1 MMVGVNR
8 MVEIM
13 TYTLEGNALGTMPK
27 DEAHRAYHEA
37 FAAGRPQPHKH
48 EHVGALLFDGKGRM
62 LTQLRSPFANENAG
76 LTDKTFGGHV
86 PASSADSAAL
96 MQIATREYR
105 IPVAVVSKQQLTE
118 IATKHPELVRR
129 QAFITEVDSID
140 NHSSP
145 RTIADGRTMQEICT
159 QRLYAGIFNGHYQA
173 QEEGTALRPLSLQN
187 IVRYAEEHP
196 LLVTGDLQHFI
207 TEYYRDLKRIADLA
221 AKPASAEKTA
231 ELIHLYSKEG
241 LLKGTIPRKVAHT
254 PIIEAF
260 LSGKEQPDKHQHIA
274 GVLIGRDGQV
284 FSQIRAGD
292 KAENP
297 GMYDKIVGG
306 HIPAGDSPIVAA
318 YHEFLEEMR
327 IPVAVYGDLEWESI
341 LRLFPEVIKY
351 QAICSDPTLQ
361 RDFRSVRFRTDGSTF
376 VEISD
381 QFVTSGYYNGDFGF
395 VDKEASGI
403 FQFPSREELAREM
416 VQDPLHQM
424 MVERYGHEIGEH
436 NGKPN
441 LVFRDQT
448 NVIEA
453 MREHPGRFTQ
463 DFRFLVSYHWDD
475 LIPLEKRF

>member
-1 MMVGVNR
+1 
-8 MVEIM
+8 
-13 TYTLEGNALGTMPK
+13 
-27 DEAHRAYHEA
+27 
-37 FAAGRPQPHKH
+37 
-48 EHVGALLFDGKGRM
+48 
-62 LTQLRSPFANENAG
+62 
-76 LTDKTFGGHV
+76 
-86 PASSADSAAL
+86 
-96 MQIATREYR
+96 
-105 IPVAVVSKQQLTE
+105 
-118 IATKHPELVRR
+118 
-129 QAFITEVDSID
+129 
-140 NHSSP
+140 
-145 RTIADGRTMQEICT
+145 
-159 QRLYAGIFNGHYQA
+159 
-173 QEEGTALRPLSLQN
+173 
-187 IVRYAEEHP
+187 
-196 LLVTGDLQHFI
+196 
-207 TEYYRDLKRIADLA
+207 
-221 AKPASAEKTA
+221 
-231 ELIHLYSKEG
+231 
-241 LLKGTIPRKVAHT
+241 
-254 PIIEAF
+254 
-260 LSGKEQPDKHQHIA
+260 
-274 GVLIGRDGQV
+274 
-284 FSQIRAGD
+284 
-292 KAENP
+292 
-297 GMYDKIVGG
+297 
-306 HIPAGDSPIVAA
+306 
-318 YHEFLEEMR
+318 MR